1 MKTNN
6 TFFKQITKLALLL
19 MMALSMSACSKT
31 SSWKEEVLLHDGNKI
46 IVERTQIYGGRG
58 ELGQSPVKEQIAS
71 FKMQGSEKI
80 ITWKSEY
87 TDDVGRSNFNLRA
100 IHALKGT
107 PYIVAEPNLCLSYN
121 KWGSPNPPYVVFKYI
136 GNTWQRIKLEELP
149 KEFTTYN
156 VVQDTYYYKNNDEHG
171 AWLLD
176 KLGYITANK
185 VKELNGRP
193 EFNFILREPVV
204 DTRRYQIVG
213 CAVMVRFED
222 GEYSGWT
229 TKEGLLE
236 KQRVKKLMG
245 AQPVELIKQT
255 KE

>member
-1 MKTNN
+1 MNKEYWLLKAFKGIGLTLILGASLTACGAGKT
-6 TFFKQITKLALLL
+6 
-19 MMALSMSACSKT
+19 
-31 SSWKEEVLLHDGNKI
+31 SWKEEVLLHDGSKI
-46 IVERTQIYGGRG
+46 IVERTQIYGGNH
-58 ELGQSPVKEQIAS
+58 ELGQSPVKEEIAS
-71 FKMQGSEKI
+71 FKMQDSEKI

-121 KWGSPNPPYVVFKYI
+121 KWGRPNPPYVVFKYD
-136 GNTWQRIKLEELP
+136 GNSWQRIKLEELP
-149 KEFTTYN
+149 KQFTAYN
-156 VVQDTYYYKNNDEHG
+156 VVQDTYYYKNNDDHG

-193 EFNFILREPVV
+193 EFNIILREPAKIE
-204 DTRRYQIVG
+204 DTRGIVRQVR
-213 CAVMVRFED
+213 CEVMVRFKD

-229 TKEGLLE
+229 TKEGFEELQSLR
-236 KQRVKKLMG
+236 KQMK
-245 AQPVELIKQT
+245 AQPVELIK
-255 KE
+255 